1 MDRGEWEMKV
11 VDQVLNT
18 RIRPSSSITNQ
29 LKSKKRLERKRS
41 KSPPKRTKID
51 DKKLRARSPY
61 TEIQHN
67 RFNQKKKLTED
78 LKNLQYKML
87 SFDEILKKY
96 EGVPDQLVVSLSLF
110 NVIVYRLEAESR
122 REEEIGD

>member
-18 RIRPSSSITNQ
+18 RVGPIYSVSNLI
-29 LKSKKRLERKRS
+29 KSKKRLLKKRS
-41 KSPPKRTKID
+41 KSPKREKMD

-61 TEIQHN
+61 TEIQHS

-78 LKNLQYKML
+78 LKNLKYKML
-87 SFDEILKKY
+87 SYEEILSKY
-96 EGVPDQLVVSLSLF
+96 EGVPEKLVVSLSFINL
-110 NVIVYRLEAESR
+110 IV
-122 REEEIGD
+122 